1 MSGSGVMLNIP
12 QTIDV
17 TVDGR
22 TYSVTRGTRVNV
34 FLRRYLPEIEPQC
47 LGAVVAN
54 RLADLE
60 APIAASCTLR
70 PVTFASKEG
79 ARIYRATLIVML
91 CEAVERTFPGAEVRV
106 GQSFGDGYYFDV
118 DPGRTLTVD
127 DIAAI
132 EAEMRAMVERKE
144 ALATYRVP
152 KLQAIEALAALGSD
166 TSSRIVQTTRRS
178 WFSLVT
184 MGRKVLLWFHPLLP
198 TAEGIRQFRLQP
210 YRAGLVL
217 CLPPPGRPDEPPQG
231 LRNHE
236 SLYRAYTEAR
246 DFNRKVGIATVADLN
261 AAVVSGQVGEV
272 IRVAEAAH
280 ERRLVALADDVAA
293 RPGCRL
299 VLVAGPSSSGK
310 TTFVKRL
317 RMQLMA
323 IGLRPRELSVDNY
336 YVDRVRTPRDA
347 DGEYDFECIEAID
360 LDLLN
365 AHLDAL
371 MAGREVAMPR
381 YSFQK
386 GVREERTEPVHLG
399 DGEVLLMEGIHGL
412 NDRLTAAVPDAN
424 KVRIYVSALTQLCI
438 DHQNR
443 IFTSDARLIRR
454 IVRDRLFRGYSAAR
468 TIQWWPR
475 VRAGEERWIFPFQDR
490 ADHLF
495 NSTLVYEPAVLKV
508 FAERFLMEV
517 RDTDPAFVEAARLM
531 EFLDLFVPV
540 FADDVPAT
548 SILREFVGG
557 SAFQY

>member
-1 MSGSGVMLNIP
+1 MSNSGVALNIP

-17 TVDGR
+17 TVEGR
-22 TYSVTRGTRVNV
+22 VYSVTRGTRVKA
-34 FLRRYLPEIEPQC
+34 FLRRYLPEIAPDC
-47 LGAVVAN
+47 LGAIVAN
-54 RLADLE
+54 RLMDLE
-60 APIAASCTLR
+60 APIASSCALR

-91 CEAVERTFPGAEVRV
+91 CEAVERKFPGAHVRV
-106 GQSFGDGYYFDV
+106 GQSFGDGYYFDI
-118 DPGRTLTVD
+118 DPGRPLTVE
-127 DIAAI
+127 DIGAV
-132 EAEMRAMVERKE
+132 EAEMRAMVDRGE
-144 ALATYRVP
+144 ALAVHRVP
-152 KLQAIEALAALGSD
+152 KLQAIEALATLGSS
-166 TSSRIVQTTRRS
+166 TSSRLVGTLRRS
-178 WFSLVT
+178 WVSLVT
-184 MGRKVLLWFHPLLP
+184 MGSKVLLWFHPLLP
-198 TAEGIRQFRLQP
+198 TTEGIRQFQLAP
-210 YRAGLVL
+210 YASGLVL
-217 CLPPPGRPDEPPQG
+217 CLPPPGRPDEAPAP
-231 LRNHE
+231 LRNHA
-236 SLYRAYTEAR
+236 SLYRAYTLTR
-246 DFNRKVGIATVADLN
+246 DFNRKVGISTVADLN
-261 AAVVSGQVGEV
+261 AAVVSGQIGEG

-280 ERRLVALADDVAA
+280 ERSLVALADDVAA
-293 RPGCRL
+293 RPRCRL

-323 IGLRPRELSVDNY
+323 IGLRPRVLSVDNY
-336 YVDRVRTPRDA
+336 YVDRVRTPLDA

-365 AHLDAL
+365 EHLDAL
-371 MAGREVAMPR
+371 MSGREVAMPR
-381 YSFQK
+381 YSFSK
-386 GVREERTEPVHLG
+386 GVRDDRTEPIHLE

-412 NDRLTAAVPDAN
+412 NDRLTAAVPDES
-424 KVRIYVSALTQLCI
+424 KLRLYVSALTQLCI

-468 TIQWWPR
+468 TIQMWPK
-475 VRAGEERWIFPFQDR
+475 VRSGEERWIFPFQDH

-517 RDTDPAFVEAARLM
+517 PDSDPAFVEASRLM

-557 SAFQY
+557 SAFEY